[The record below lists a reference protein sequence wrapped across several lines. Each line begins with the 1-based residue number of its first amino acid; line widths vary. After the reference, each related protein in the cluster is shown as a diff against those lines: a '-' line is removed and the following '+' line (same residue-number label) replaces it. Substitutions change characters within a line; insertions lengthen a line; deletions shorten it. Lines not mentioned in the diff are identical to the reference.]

1 MRAEI
6 RIDIFL
12 KHLGETWKKDGVDL
26 RFTQFLFNRGII
38 NTDNLYYIEEYELLA
53 KFFPEISPREYL
65 TWGTRGKDNKQ
76 ELKYKLIKDLSN
88 DHLKNIIETQDHLSK
103 GFKEL
108 LEQELEYRI
117 KENINIKD

>member
-65 TWGTRGKDNKQ
+65 
-76 ELKYKLIKDLSN
+76 SN